1 MPRFKKKA
9 GSFMDVWA
17 AATDKYGVRDVELL
31 PYTPFP
37 GGYSEFLRI
46 YHANS
51 VSSGMAEHHKEFWQ
65 WIERIRPGET
75 VPARCAF
82 WPRGGGKST
91 TIELAVAYLVKV
103 AARGVIVVVSA
114 TADSATK
121 HLANIK
127 AFLQRQGETRLV
139 SEFGIVEGW
148 NAETLRTASGATIIC
163 ASLNQHI
170 RGAKS
175 GDRRPDLIIFDDID
189 ELHDTE
195 EATRKKAETLSS
207 SIIPAGSTDCAF
219 AFMQNLIHADSLASQ
234 LVDGRADFLHNREGT
249 KVIPAVRD
257 MAYERIVGLDGK
269 VSYRITAGTAT
280 WEGQSIAVC
289 EKQMGDSGHRA
300 FLRERQHEVGDSE
313 NALWS
318 QALLNGCR
326 VKILPCR
333 LISVAVG
340 YDPSVTSGAS
350 ADCTG
355 IVIVGLGEDGR
366 YYVLNDLSG
375 QHAVSRAPLIAGTA
389 AAHYRGTV
397 VYEGNQGGEFV
408 RNAILAACPDADVQ
422 AVYASQGKRVRAE
435 DVVTLYDLGMV
446 SHVGELLK
454 LEKEMTTWNATVKAI
469 SPGRIDALVHSIK
482 WLKRSGG
489 SVSST
494 TRFRS
499 NIGVDEDE

>member
-1 MPRFKKKA
+1 
-9 GSFMDVWA
+9 MDVWA
-17 AATDKYGVRDVELL
+17 AATGKYGVRDVELL
-31 PYTPFP
+31 PYTPFE

-51 VSSGMAEHHKEFWQ
+51 VSSGMAEHHKEFWA

-91 TIELAVAYLVKV
+91 TIELAVAYLVKI

-139 SEFGIVEGW
+139 SAFGIVEGW

-189 ELHDTE
+189 ELHDSE
-195 EATRKKAETLSS
+195 EATKKKAETLSS

-249 KVIPAVRD
+249 EVIPAVRG
-257 MAYERIVGLDGK
+257 MAYERVVGTDGK
-269 VSYRITAGTAT
+269 VSYRITAGAAT

-313 NALWS
+313 NALWT
-318 QALLNGCR
+318 QRLIDEMR
-326 VKILPCR
+326 VPRLPCR
-333 LISVAVG
+333 LVAAGVG
-340 YDPSVTSGAS
+340 YDPAVSSGSS
-350 ADCTG
+350 ADDTG
-355 IVIVGLGEDGR
+355 IVIAGLGEDGQV
-366 YYVLNDLSG
+366 YVMHDLSG
-375 QHAVSRAPLIAGTA
+375 QHAVSKAPVIAVTGA
-389 AAHYRGTV
+389 QHFVGTV
-397 VYEGNQGGEFV
+397 VVEVNQGGEFV
-408 RNAILAACPDADVQ
+408 VQ
-422 AVYASQGKRVRAE
+422 ALRQVDPDVSIYSIHASQAKHVRAE
-435 DVVTLYDLGMV
+435 DVVTAYDLGRV
-446 SHVGELLK
+446 SHVGSNLK
-454 LEKEMTTWNATVKAI
+454 QLERQMTTWNPHSSKV
-469 SPGRIDALVHSIK
+469 SPGRIDALVHVIK
-482 WLKRSGG
+482 WLLTSGRPAE
-489 SVSST
+489 T
-494 TRFRS
+494 TSRFRS
-499 NIGVDEDE
+499 IIGLNEDQ